1 MNYDYH
7 PWYEFR
13 IPSHFELGFLM
24 KYSGDNK
31 KGEKLSCSCFYESEE
46 KKGDETREHALN
58 INWTFFNFH
67 PFPFK
72 SGAKNALNINWTFI
86 LHPSPFEIW
95 SKKSAHWSKRQHLYI
110 LTNISSSII
119 YPVLWYQFLISWY
132 SYIKSNPWYQLLRWF
147 WGVGLYWRKKR
158 HYDLDPLPIFMFF
171 NQQSLS
177 ILGCWP

>member
-1 MNYDYH
+1 MIWIKNSIVF
-7 PWYEFR
+7 WIR
-13 IPSHFELGFLM
+13 ISDEIFWRQQKGAKAFLF
-24 KYSGDNK
+24 
-31 KGEKLSCSCFYESEE
+31 LLLWIRREE
-46 KKGDETREHALN
+46 GDETREHALN
-58 INWTFFNFH
+58 INWAFFNFH

-119 YPVLWYQFLISWY
+119 YPVLWYQFLILWY
-132 SYIKSNPWYQLLRWF
+132 SYIKSNPWYQLLWWF
-147 WGVGLYWRKKR
+147 WGVGLYSGKKR
-158 HYDLDPLPIFMFF
+158 NYDLDTFSILMWF

-177 ILGCWP
+177 MLSCWP